1 MDSVTYRPNGLP
13 RYVYLRKGRPYLEK
27 KGIGCHRLHGEIGSV
42 EFEEQYLAIIS
53 AYEASLKRGMFTPG
67 GEDHF
72 VAMERQARL
81 RAAKYGREFSLPKGW
96 MKAQYESQGGK
107 CAMTGKPMVKDRDRH
122 APWAPSIDRL
132 NSGKGY
138 TPDNCRLI
146 GYIVNCA
153 KNQFT
158 ERELIDMCRA
168 IVWKRGMGKE
178 AA

>member
-1 MDSVTYRPNGLP
+1 MDSVTYKPNGLP
-13 RYVYLRKGRPYLEK
+13 RHVYLRKGLPYLEK
-27 KGIGCHRLHGEIGSV
+27 VGLGCHRLHGDVGSS
-42 EFEEQYLAIIS
+42 EFEEQYLSLMNAF
-53 AYEASLKRGMFTPG
+53 EASQRRGLLTPT

-81 RAAKYGREFSLPKGW
+81 RASKYGRDYTLPKGW
-96 MKAQYESQGGK
+96 MKAQYHAQSGK
-107 CAMTGKPMVKDRDRH
+107 CAITGKLMVKDRDKH

-132 NSGKGY
+132 DSAKGY

-153 KNQFT
+153 KNQFS
-158 ERELIDMCRA
+158 ERELIEMCRA
-168 IVWKRGMGKE
+168 VVWKRGMGKE